1 MGEIMGTTGNS
12 ILKSAVGISLALL
25 LSACGATTQQTGSIE
40 FSDQSQNIVGGRN
53 LDPASPMSRH
63 VVGLYGAKNGGG
75 FICTGTLIA
84 TNIIMTAA
92 HCVETDQM
100 VVVFSHNLVGTLQA
114 KDLNKVRP
122 VVAKLVH
129 SKWTGQVQN
138 KDTGDI
144 ALIKFK
150 GSAPLGYTP
159 AVLLSSSTF
168 LVPGVLV
175 QQAGFGLD
183 NPEMDT
189 GSGVL
194 RTALVRIASNTH
206 SATEI
211 VVDQRDGRGVC
222 SGDSGG
228 PGFLTIDGTF
238 YVWGVA
244 SSVTLNPKCREFGI
258 YTNALSY
265 RDWIREGIQ
274 TLALRGNL

>member
-1 MGEIMGTTGNS
+1 MRKNNTASNS
-12 ILKSAVGISLALL
+12 ILNSVVGVSLALV

-40 FSDQSQNIVGGRN
+40 FSDQGQHIVGGRN

-63 VVGLYGAKNGGG
+63 TVGLYGAKGDNA
-75 FICTGTLIA
+75 FVCTGTLIA
-84 TNIIMTAA
+84 TNIILTAA

-100 VVVFSHNLVGTLQA
+100 IVVFSHNLMGTLEA
-114 KDLNKVRP
+114 KDLEKVRP

-129 SKWTGQVQN
+129 SKWNSVIQK
-138 KDTGDI
+138 KDAGDI

-150 GSAPLGYTP
+150 GTTPLGYTP
-159 AVLLSSSTF
+159 AALLSSSVF
-168 LVPGVLV
+168 LTPGVLV

-183 NPEMDT
+183 NPEMET

-194 RTALVRIASNTH
+194 RTAMVRVASNSY

-228 PGFLTIDGTF
+228 PGFLAIDGTF

-258 YTNALSY
+258 YTNALAY
-265 RDWIREGIQ
+265 REWIRDGIQ